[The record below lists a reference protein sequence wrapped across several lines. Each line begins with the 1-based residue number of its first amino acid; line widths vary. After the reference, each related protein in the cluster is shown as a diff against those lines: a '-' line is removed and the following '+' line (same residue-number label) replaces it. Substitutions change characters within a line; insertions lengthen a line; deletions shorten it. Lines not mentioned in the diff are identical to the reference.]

1 MSISF
6 NPWSSAAHFVDQN
19 VLSRANALA
28 DTVRDKVGDAAGALA
43 TVRNDVR
50 DGVVD
55 TWNSVPGHDK
65 AEQVVGD
72 LTDKLPFNNVAK
84 AGLRALAGQKEI
96 TLDQDAVEGIQNDP
110 DFKKKDA
117 QIDKLVVDAAQKD
130 PRYGQSDFDI
140 KLSDVPGIKDN
151 SDLSSLAL
159 GGESGS
165 GSKWHQL
172 EHLLDKSDPEV
183 RKTWGVAG
191 NEQTWLLRHCQLGG
205 EAHVSKDGTIT
216 IKYEVNDTLDLTP
229 HHKMTLSNHDPY
241 DVISAGMGAMW
252 HGVLG
257 ASKPHITAT
266 FTRTVPGTGPQAT
279 GVADAGG
286 TSTGLQPQGPGGV
299 GTRAQ
304 DALGDLLQIGSETH
318 AAVHAD
324 LNGGKFGFLG
334 VPADL
339 AKGARHLA
347 GDAWHGLGL

>member
-1 MSISF
+1 MSLSF

-19 VLSRANALA
+19 VLHRANSLANTVLDKAGDAAHALG
-28 DTVRDKVGDAAGALA
+28 TVRD
-43 TVRNDVR
+43 DVR
-50 DGVVD
+50 DGMVGA
-55 TWNSVPGHDK
+55 WNSVPGHDK
-65 AEQVVGD
+65 VEQVAGD
-72 LTDKLPFNNVAK
+72 LTDKLPFNNVLK
-84 AGLRALAGQKEI
+84 AGVRALAGQKEI
-96 TLDQDAVEGIQNDP
+96 TLDQDAVQGIQDDP

-117 QIDKLVVDAAQKD
+117 QIDTLVVDAAKKD

-151 SDLSSLAL
+151 KDLSSLAL

-172 EHLLDKSDPEV
+172 THALDRDDPEV

-205 EAHVSKDGTIT
+205 TAHVAKDGTIT

-241 DVISAGMGAMW
+241 DVISAGMGAVW

-257 ASKPHITAT
+257 ASKPHITAS
-266 FTRTVPGTGPQAT
+266 FTRTVPGTGPQPA
-279 GVADAGG
+279 GVADTGG
-286 TSTGLQPQGPGGV
+286 TSTGPQARDRGV
-299 GTRAQ
+299 
-304 DALGDLLQIGSETH
+304 LGDLLQIGSDTH

-324 LNGGKFGFLG
+324 LNGGGKFGFLD
-334 VPADL
+334 VPGDL
-339 AKGARHLA
+339 ATGARHLA
-347 GDAWHGLGL
+347 GDALRGLGF